1 MNMKRNCLYF
11 MFIPACL
18 CCAVL
23 IIFCGQDTTRQS
35 SDEEDTLRK
44 LININCP
51 INVNEIADVRR
62 STIQPRSNHGIE
74 FLLQPHIEFRR
85 KHYTTSNDTTCKDK
99 KPSWAMVTFVKS
111 TAGNIDRRNLLRR
124 TWASLGKIDRSN
136 FYTVFIIGKPADKL
150 QENIRAEFRKYRD
163 ILQIN
168 NPEDYQIIGL
178 KTLAGMKWA
187 SENLPF
193 NYYYSTSD
201 DDMWIDM
208 LKVKE
213 MIDQY
218 RMVVM
223 EDDWPEFPIICTY
236 KWWRGSVSPLRMPQ
250 DKNFIPRQK
259 YRWPY
264 WPTFCFGGMYTTSV
278 NVIKQLWELS
288 TVTEPLY
295 NADDVW
301 ITGLLRNKL
310 EMPDEMVI
318 RPEEHAAKHY
328 RGFENEDGTV
338 KYEVKFDEWNETL
351 KKVQSRGLC
360 RW

>member
-1 MNMKRNCLYF
+1 MPSTLHS
-11 MFIPACL
+11 L
-18 CCAVL
+18 EL
-23 IIFCGQDTTRQS
+23 GH
-35 SDEEDTLRK
+35 LRK
-44 LININCP
+44 LVVGVNRIYNKKRNRKQQKKKKENQNEKRNITTLQN
-51 INVNEIADVRR
+51 AR
-62 STIQPRSNHGIE
+62 SSLRAPASDKLNNTSWPLQLNGDRQIFAGCSDSRFTRGERS
-74 FLLQPHIEFRR
+74 
-85 KHYTTSNDTTCKDK
+85 D
-99 KPSWAMVTFVKS
+99 A
-111 TAGNIDRRNLLRR
+111 
-124 TWASLGKIDRSN
+124 ASLGKIVQNN
-136 FYTVFIIGKPADKL
+136 FYTVFIIGKPADER
-150 QENIRAEFRKYRD
+150 QDNIRAEFLKYRY

-223 EDDWPEFPIICTY
+223 EDDWPEFPIIRTY
-236 KWWRGSVSPLRMPQ
+236 KQ
-250 DKNFIPRQK
+250 Q

-278 NVIKQLWELS
+278 NVIKQLWKLS

-301 ITGLLRNKL
+301 ITGLLHNKL

-318 RPEEHAAKHY
+318 RPEKHAAKHY

-338 KYEVKFDEWNETL
+338 KYDVKFDEWNETL
-351 KKVQSRGLC
+351 KKVQSRGVC

>member
-1 MNMKRNCLYF
+1 MSIRKSFLEERVLQKISLANSRANLNRIKKPESRLRN
-11 MFIPACL
+11 
-18 CCAVL
+18 
-23 IIFCGQDTTRQS
+23 T
-35 SDEEDTLRK
+35 
-44 LININCP
+44 
-51 INVNEIADVRR
+51 
-62 STIQPRSNHGIE
+62 HGIE
-74 FLLQPHIEFRR
+74 FLLEPQTQFRS
-85 KHYTTSNDTTCKDK
+85 KHYATNDDTSCNDKDS
-99 KPSWAMVTFVKS
+99 SWAMITFVKS
-111 TAGNIDRRNLLRR
+111 AAGNIDRRNLLRR

-136 FYTVFIIGKPADKL
+136 FYTVFIIGKPVDEL
-150 QENIRAEFRKYRD
+150 QENILEESLKYRD
-163 ILQIN
+163 ILQIS
-168 NPEDYQIIGL
+168 NPEDYQNIGL

-187 SENLPF
+187 SENLSF

-213 MIDQY
+213 LIDQY
-218 RMVVM
+218 RMLAM
-223 EDDWPEFPIICTY
+223 EGNWPEFPIICTY
-236 KWWRGSVSPLRMPQ
+236 KWWRGSLAPLRMPTN
-250 DKNFIPRQK
+250 KNFIPRKQ

-278 NVIKQLWELS
+278 SVIKQLWDLS

-301 ITGLLRNKL
+301 ITGLLRHKL

-338 KYEVKFDEWNETL
+338 KYEIKFDEWDEAL
-351 KKVQSRGLC
+351 KKLQSRSLC